1 MHALFENIIIITY
14 YYLRIYITYYYINIT
29 IYRRFYLFVRNFY
42 YIRS

>member
-29 IYRRFYLFVRNFY
+29 IYIGASIYSFETF
-42 YIRS
+42 IT